1 MKRVL
6 YFLSLVLIGLFWCG
20 TVQAENIYVE
30 DHANVLSSETK
41 EQIYQYN
48 QKYKELELRP
58 QLAVVTLEQLP
69 ADQSIESFA
78 NENDP
83 ADKGDCSSGS

>member
-1 MKRVL
+1 MGEKMKRVL

-41 EQIYQYN
+41 EQIYHTIKN
-48 QKYKELELRP
+48 IK
-58 QLAVVTLEQLP
+58 
-69 ADQSIESFA
+69 
-78 NENDP
+78 N
-83 ADKGDCSSGS
+83 

>member
-20 TVQAENIYVE
+20 TVQTENIYVE
-30 DHANVLSSETK
+30 DHANVLSSESRRTNLS
-41 EQIYQYN
+41 YN

-58 QLAVVTLEQLP
+58 QLAVVTLKQLP
-69 ADQSIESFA
+69 ADQSIREL
-78 NENDP
+78 
-83 ADKGDCSSGS
+83 CQ